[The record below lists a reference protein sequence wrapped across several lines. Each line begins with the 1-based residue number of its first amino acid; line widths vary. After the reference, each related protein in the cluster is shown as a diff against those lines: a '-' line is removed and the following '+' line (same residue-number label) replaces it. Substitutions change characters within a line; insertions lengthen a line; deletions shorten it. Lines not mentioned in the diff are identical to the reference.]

1 LNGITIQPN
10 VIVMPPLPMG
20 GIFGSPLQWVIK
32 MHRLLER
39 QIRRNFGSIELIPQD
54 WRAFIAAV
62 DEAYIKA
69 DSDTAL
75 VTRSLD
81 IMSDELN
88 QRNEALSRERD
99 EQAVLIGKLEFAH
112 NQLLQS
118 EKMASIG
125 QLAAGVAHEI
135 NNPIGYVNS
144 NISALG
150 GYVNELIE
158 MLGVYEG
165 AEAALDPVARATVA
179 ACRARLDIDLLKSDI
194 QDILSESKEGIGR
207 VKKIVQDLKDFSH
220 PDEGKFLYANV
231 HHGILSTLNIV
242 ANEIRYKADVIT
254 EFGDIPEV
262 ECILSQLN
270 QVFMNL
276 LVNAAHAMGS
286 ERRGKILVRSG
297 NGADATIWIE
307 IADDGCGIP
316 AENLKKIF
324 DPFFTT
330 KPVGQGTGLGLSLSY
345 GMVQKHHGNI
355 SVHSAPGQ
363 GTCFRITLPIRQPAD

>member
-1 LNGITIQPN
+1 
-10 VIVMPPLPMG
+10 
-20 GIFGSPLQWVIK
+20 

-39 QIRRNFGSIELIPQD
+39 QIRRNFGSLELIPED
-54 WRAFIAAV
+54 WRAFVAAV
-62 DEAYIKA
+62 DEAYLKA
-69 DSDTAL
+69 DSDIAL

-81 IMSDELN
+81 IMSAELN
-88 QRNEALSRERD
+88 QRNEALSREKD
-99 EQAVLIGKLEFAH
+99 EQAVLIEKLEFAH

-144 NISALG
+144 NISALS
-150 GYVNELIE
+150 GYLNQLIE
-158 MLGVYEG
+158 MLGVYES
-165 AEAALDPVARATVA
+165 AESALEPQARSTVT
-179 ACRARLDIDLLKSDI
+179 ACRTRLDIDFLKSDI

-220 PDEGKFLYANV
+220 PDEGKFLYANL
-231 HHGILSTLNIV
+231 HHGIDSTLNIV

-254 EFGDIPEV
+254 EFGDVPEI

-276 LVNAAHAMGS
+276 LVNAAHAMRS
-286 ERRGKILVRSG
+286 ERRGKIFIRSG
-297 NGADATIWIE
+297 PGADQSVWIE

-316 AENLKKIF
+316 AENLTKIF

-330 KPVGQGTGLGLSLSY
+330 KPVGQGTGLGLSLAY
-345 GMVQKHHGNI
+345 GMIQKHHGSI
-355 SVHSAPGQ
+355 KVTSTPGQ
-363 GTCFRITLPIRQPAD
+363 GTCFHISLPIHQPAT

>member
-1 LNGITIQPN
+1 MNGITIQPN